1 MIKMMI
7 LIVRINLR
15 LLHIITQ
22 LKLTL
27 KKSQHRKQ
35 VVFIMHDKF
44 YVNKPVNFI
53 LYLKYIKL

>member
-7 LIVRINLR
+7 LIVRKNLR

-27 KKSQHRKQ
+27 KKS
-35 VVFIMHDKF
+35 
-44 YVNKPVNFI
+44 
-53 LYLKYIKL
+53 